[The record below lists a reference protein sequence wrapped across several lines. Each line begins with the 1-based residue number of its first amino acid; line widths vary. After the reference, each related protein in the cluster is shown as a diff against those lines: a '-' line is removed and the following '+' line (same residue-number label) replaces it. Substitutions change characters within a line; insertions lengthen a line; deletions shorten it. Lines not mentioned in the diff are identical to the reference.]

1 MGKAIKIFHFTQPKT
16 KKFYLFELYIFLSF
30 FLSFFF
36 LLMISLFEVYQYKGM
51 KDDIE
56 NQMIALTG
64 IFATKK

>member
-1 MGKAIKIFHFTQPKT
+1 
-16 KKFYLFELYIFLSF
+16 
-30 FLSFFF
+30 
-36 LLMISLFEVYQYKGM
+36 MISLFEVYQYKGM